1 MWFKMDFMNLQQ
13 FVVAVGYVSQDLIP
27 QDSSFGKYMFFGLTS
42 RKHTGQTTYLRCRVS
57 GDLVDQFASQHT
69 KGSIVMLYGNIAHQ
83 YDQDAKNRVN
93 NLIDVM
99 GWLYFADI
107 DAHFD
112 DLNDVEYAYLSDR
125 LKAYRIA
132 SDKEKKRIN
141 KKLGFEDV

>member
-1 MWFKMDFMNLQQ
+1 MNLAIRCGGGVC
-13 FVVAVGYVSQDLIP
+13 FKHP
-27 QDSSFGKYMFFGLTS
+27 QDVWKVYGLTS

-69 KGSIVMLYGNIAHQ
+69 KGSIVMLYGNIVHQ

-107 DAHFD
+107 DAH
-112 DLNDVEYAYLSDR
+112 LM
-125 LKAYRIA
+125 I
-132 SDKEKKRIN
+132 
-141 KKLGFEDV
+141 

>member
-1 MWFKMDFMNLQQ
+1 MWLNMDFMNLQQ

-27 QDSSFGKYMFFGLTS
+27 QKGRDIPYMFFGLTS
-42 RKHTGQTTYLRCRVS
+42 RKSNGMTTYLRCRVI
-57 GDLVDQFASQHT
+57 GDLVEQFASQHT
-69 KGSIVMLYGNIAHQ
+69 KGSIVMIYGNIAHQ

-132 SDKEKKRIN
+132 SDKEKKRIK

>member
-1 MWFKMDFMNLQQ
+1 M
-13 FVVAVGYVSQDLIP
+13 
-27 QDSSFGKYMFFGLTS
+27 
-42 RKHTGQTTYLRCRVS
+42 TTYIRCRVI
-57 GDLVDQFASQHT
+57 GDLVEQFASQHT
-69 KGSIVMLYGNIAHQ
+69 KGSIVMIYGNIAHQ

-132 SDKEKKRIN
+132 SDKEKKRI
-141 KKLGFEDV
+141 KSTTTKSASRRTKL